1 MNPALLRGWRLIK
14 KEGLVKKV
22 YLDYAATTPTDP
34 LVLEAMEP
42 YFFDKFGNA
51 SSLHA
56 YGQEAK
62 QALEDS
68 REVLANFIGATP
80 EEIVFTSGG
89 TESDNAA
96 LLGVAYAL
104 EKKGNHIITSVIE
117 HHAISEPAKF
127 LEKKGFKVTYLKV
140 DKDGLV
146 SPDDLKQA
154 ITDKTIL
161 VSIMHA
167 NNEIGTLQPIAQ
179 LGKLAQDKGVYF
191 HTDAVQTVGHIPI
204 NVDQL
209 NLDLLSLSAH
219 KFYGPKGVGALYVR
233 KGTRLETFMRGGD
246 QERGR
251 RASTHNIPG
260 IVGLAKAVELCKD
273 KMTEEIKF
281 QSALRDRLLKEIPL
295 RIPDVRLNGH
305 AQKRLPNSVNFS
317 IKYIE
322 GESMLLSLDMLGIA
336 CSTGSAC
343 TSSSLEPSHVLLAIG
358 LDHETAHGSL
368 RITLGRWTKESDI
381 DYLLETL
388 PPVVKKLRAM
398 SPLYEEK

>member
-1 MNPALLRGWRLIK
+1 M
-14 KEGLVKKV
+14 KKV
-22 YLDYAATTPTDP
+22 YLDYAATTPVDP
-34 LVLEAMEP
+34 EVLAAMQP
-42 YFFDKFGNA
+42 YFFEKFGNP

-62 QALEDS
+62 KAVEDS
-68 REVLANFIGATP
+68 RQTLAEFINAKP

-89 TESDNAA
+89 TESDNFA

-117 HHAISEPAKF
+117 HHAVIEPAKL
-127 LEKKGFKVTYLKV
+127 LEKRGFKVTYLSV

-146 SPDDLKQA
+146 SCDDLKKV

-167 NNEIGTLQPIAQ
+167 NNEIGTLQPIAR
-179 LGKLAQDKGVYF
+179 LAKIAKEKGIYF
-191 HTDAVQTVGHIPI
+191 HTDAVQTVGHIPV
-204 NVDQL
+204 NVDEL

-219 KFYGPKGVGALYVR
+219 KFYGPKGVGALYIR
-233 KGTRLETFMRGGD
+233 KGTHLETFMRGGD

-251 RASTHNIPG
+251 RASTHNTTG
-260 IVGLAKAVELCKD
+260 IVGLGKAIELCQK
-273 KMTEEIKF
+273 KIESEIRF
-281 QSALRDRLLKEIPL
+281 QSALRDRLIREIPA
-295 RIPDVRLNGH
+295 RIPEVRLNGH
-305 AQKRLPNSVNFS
+305 PLRRLPNNVNFS

-381 DYLLETL
+381 DYLLEKL
-388 PPVVKKLRAM
+388 PQVVQKLRAM
-398 SPLYEEK
+398 SPLYEKA

>member
-1 MNPALLRGWRLIK
+1 M
-14 KEGLVKKV
+14 KKV
-22 YLDYAATTPTDP
+22 YLDYAATTPVDP
-34 LVLEAMEP
+34 EVLAAMQP
-42 YFFDKFGNA
+42 YFFEKFGNP

-62 QALEDS
+62 KAVEDS
-68 REVLANFIGATP
+68 RQTLAEFINAKP

-89 TESDNAA
+89 TESDNFA

-104 EKKGNHIITSVIE
+104 EKKGNQIITSVIE
-117 HHAISEPAKF
+117 HHAISEPAKL
-127 LEKKGFKVTYLKV
+127 LEKRGFKVTYLGV

-146 SPDDLKQA
+146 SCDDLKKA

-167 NNEIGTLQPIAQ
+167 NNEIGTLQPIA
-179 LGKLAQDKGVYF
+179 KLAKLAKEKGIYF

-204 NVDQL
+204 NVDEL

-219 KFYGPKGVGALYVR
+219 KFYGPKGVGALYIR
-233 KGTRLETFMRGGD
+233 KGTHLETFMRGGD

-251 RASTHNIPG
+251 RASTQNTTG
-260 IVGLAKAVELCKD
+260 IVGLAKAIELCQK
-273 KMTEEIKF
+273 KIESETRF
-281 QSALRDRLLKEIPL
+281 QSALRDRLIREIPA
-295 RIPDVRLNGH
+295 RIPEVRLNGH
-305 AQKRLPNSVNFS
+305 PLLRLPNNVNFS

-381 DYLLETL
+381 DYLLEKL
-388 PPVVKKLRAM
+388 PQVVQKLRAM
-398 SPLYEEK
+398 SPLYEKA